1 MKIGGFDLS
10 YCLNAF
16 PARGLRG
23 RLAVLRE
30 NLPRVRE
37 ALGLPVDTP
46 LAVGL
51 WFDAVTARR
60 LLPGSPGLAALRRT
74 LAEHHLYVVTVNA
87 FPYGRFH
94 GAKVKEA
101 VYRPDWTSPARLS
114 YTLRMAEILAAL
126 LPEGEEGSISTVPG
140 SYRAWIRDDRARE
153 RIRRNLLAAGC
164 ELRNLERRT
173 GQRIMLGLEM
183 EPDCLWEDPAAF
195 AADYRARFAGE
206 PGAEHLGVCYDTCH
220 QEVIGATPGAGLRD
234 LAKAGVPIVKVQL
247 SAALSAPTP
256 AARAAVLAN
265 FADPV
270 YLHQTRSGPVGRGC
284 GRHPDLPAGTA
295 PASCRGPWTVHYHVP
310 IHGEGLF
317 SGLAVAKDELTATLA
332 LLRRHPAWCRHLEIE
347 TYTYDVLPPEL
358 LCGTREDT
366 IAAEYRW
373 AIAMLTGR
381 KPRPQVPA
389 R

>member
-1 MKIGGFDLS
+1 MKVGSFDLS

-30 NLPRVRE
+30 NLPRVRD
-37 ALGLPVDTP
+37 ALGLPPNTP
-46 LAVGL
+46 FAVGL
-51 WFDAVTARR
+51 WLDAVTARR
-60 LLPGSPGLAALRRT
+60 LLPDSPGLAALRQA
-74 LAEHHLYVVTVNA
+74 LADHHLYVVTINA

-94 GAKVKEA
+94 GTKVKEA

-126 LPEGEEGSISTVPG
+126 LPEDAIGSISTVPG
-140 SYRAWIRDDRARE
+140 SYRAWVRDERTRD
-153 RIRRNLLAAGC
+153 RIRRNLLTAGC

-173 GQRIMLGLEM
+173 GRRIRLGLEM
-183 EPDCLWEDPAAF
+183 EPDCLWEDPAEF
-195 AADYRARFAGE
+195 ATDYLAHFAGK
-206 PGAEHLGVCYDTCH
+206 PGADHLGVCYDTCH
-220 QEVIGATPGAGLRD
+220 QEVIGAAPGEGLRC

-247 SAALSAPTP
+247 SAALAAPTA

-270 YLHQTRSGPVGRGC
+270 YLHQTRAGNVGPRC
-284 GRHPDLPAGTA
+284 LRHADLPNDTA
-295 PASCRGPWTVHYHVP
+295 PAVRQGSWTVHYHVP
-310 IHGEGLF
+310 IHGEKLF
-317 SGLAVAKDELTATLA
+317 SGLVVGKAELTATLA
-332 LLRRHPAWCRHLEIE
+332 LLRRHPNWCRHLEIE

-373 AIAMLTGR
+373 TIAALTEKR
-381 KPRPQVPA
+381 QRT
-389 R
+389 